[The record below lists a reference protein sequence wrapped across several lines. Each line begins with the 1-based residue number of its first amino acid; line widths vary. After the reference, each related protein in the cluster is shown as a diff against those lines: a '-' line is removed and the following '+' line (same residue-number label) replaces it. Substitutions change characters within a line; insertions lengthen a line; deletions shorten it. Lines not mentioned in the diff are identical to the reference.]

1 MTLKRTIVYLGA
13 FATLACGA
21 TSPRATAAP
30 RASAPPD
37 ASAKASP
44 SDDGKPLIGG
54 ELDTPTAVARALQ
67 EHYVKYEYRIP
78 MRDGTRL
85 FTVAYVPRDRT
96 RTYPIMMER
105 TPYGVGPYGVD
116 NTPTDKDP
124 RRVARVAPS
133 GLFVKDGFIFVH
145 QDVRGRMMSEGTFVD
160 VRPHRAGSAKT
171 DIDESTD
178 AYDTIDWLVKNVPAN
193 SGRVGV
199 WGISYPGFYAAQ
211 AAVDAHPALKAVSPQ
226 APVTEWFEGDD
237 FHHNGAFFLADA
249 LGFYADFG
257 KPRPK
262 PTPKMKW
269 EWEPDGGDV
278 YEFYL
283 RLGPLSNANARL
295 FEDKI
300 SFWNDLMAH
309 GTRDAFWKARDPRPY
324 YKDAKPA
331 VLTVGG
337 FFDAE
342 DLFGA
347 LETYKAFEEKSP
359 RAENTL
365 VTVEPWRLGAARRRS
380 ARRHHLRRQDLGL
393 LPRVDR
399 APLLPAAPQ
408 RPRLGA
414 PARGVRVRERHQ
426 RLEPVQRVA
435 AQGVAPGHAL
445 LPRRRTARRS
455 AHRRA

>member
-1 MTLKRTIVYLGA
+1 MRSLGLLALLALPA
-13 FATLACGA
+13 F
-21 TSPRATAAP
+21 PQK
-30 RASAPPD
+30 D
-37 ASAKASP
+37 YIKA
-44 SDDGKPLIGG
+44 
-54 ELDTPTAVARALQ
+54 
-67 EHYVKYEYRIP
+67 HYTKYEYRIP

-455 AHRRA
+455 AHRRARGRERR